1 MDVKIP
7 PSGGHCYMELVEKD
21 ESGKTTVARMQASMW
36 VNDARR
42 ELPKFQRTTGVPF
55 ATGLKV
61 LVKAKLIYH
70 EVYGLSLN
78 IIAIDGTYTLGDI
91 AKKRQELINRL
102 KQEGIYDL
110 NRGLNLPQPV
120 YNIAVISSQT
130 AAGWGDFQDQ
140 LLHNP
145 NGFPFRCQLFTALMQ
160 GEKAPESIISAL
172 DEIKSTASHFD
183 IVVIIRGGGA
193 QSHLQDLETYDL
205 ARAVATFPIPVITG
219 IGHHKDE
226 NVLDEVAFAHFKTP
240 TAVAEYLVALRVA
253 LLDAV
258 EKLQEKLFLL
268 LQEEY
273 QRSQQLLTNLALRM
287 PALLS
292 SKIGD
297 EKQNLEHLK
306 GYFRQVLMH
315 SIQTHSKTLNES
327 TTLLFPSIRYKLMH
341 YREQLNSQQVLLQ
354 QLVRGNLSNQWTE
367 LKNTEKL
374 VTLLHPKK
382 TLQRGFSIV
391 KSKGKAVKSVNS
403 LLNGE
408 KVELIFADGTVQAEV
423 KKQ

>member
-1 MDVKIP
+1 
-7 PSGGHCYMELVEKD
+7 
-21 ESGKTTVARMQASMW
+21 
-36 VNDARR
+36 
-42 ELPKFQRTTGVPF
+42 
-55 ATGLKV
+55 
-61 LVKAKLIYH
+61 
-70 EVYGLSLN
+70 
-78 IIAIDGTYTLGDI
+78 
-91 AKKRQELINRL
+91 
-102 KQEGIYDL
+102 
-110 NRGLNLPQPV
+110 
-120 YNIAVISSQT
+120 
-130 AAGWGDFQDQ
+130 
-140 LLHNP
+140 
-145 NGFPFRCQLFTALMQ
+145 MQ

-408 KVELIFADGTVQAEV
+408 KVELILADGTVQAEV